1 VGTVPVRRVAD
12 TSEVL
17 RLLRL
22 WGTNL
27 LARTAVGVRGVL
39 GVMGEC
45 GASPVEIGVRGEMG
59 EIMGRVP
66 GREWFLTCLL
76 GVLGW

>member
-1 VGTVPVRRVAD
+1 
-12 TSEVL
+12 
-17 RLLRL
+17 
-22 WGTNL
+22 
-27 LARTAVGVRGVL
+27 
-39 GVMGEC
+39 MGEC